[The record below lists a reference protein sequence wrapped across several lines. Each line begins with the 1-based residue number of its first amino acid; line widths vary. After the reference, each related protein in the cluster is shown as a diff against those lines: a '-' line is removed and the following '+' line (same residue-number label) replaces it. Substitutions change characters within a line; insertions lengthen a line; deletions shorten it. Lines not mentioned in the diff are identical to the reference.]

1 MTDVADSRLVRAY
14 LACRPARWVA
24 LVLVVVGGFLLV
36 LVRGNHPIAVVPFD
50 LEIYRFG
57 GQVLLQ
63 GGDIYGPL
71 PDTTNGLNLPFTYPP
86 LAAVLFA
93 PLALLP
99 LWLAHLLFTLTTYV
113 GLAAVVALVLRAMS
127 RLRGAELWW
136 VTVAVMALALW
147 LGPVRET
154 VAYGQI
160 NVILM
165 ALVVVDLVGGRGRW
179 WQGSLIGLAMAVK
192 LTPAV
197 FLAYFLVRRDWRQ
210 LVMAVGSAIAFTGVG
225 FLFTWNASIQYWT
238 ETITDPGR
246 IGNLYYVS
254 NQSINGLLVRL
265 GLSDGGGAIWFLLCA
280 VVGLG
285 LLVVMW
291 RLFAIG
297 QDVAAML
304 AMAVFALVASPVSW
318 SHHWVWVVPALL
330 LLTVWAYRANS
341 PWVGGFAAIGA
352 LIFFSR
358 LPWRMPRE
366 ESLELTWNW
375 WQQILG
381 NSQLLWGVGF
391 LIALAVVA
399 CRPGVLDAEP
409 RGSSVE

>member
-14 LACRPARWVA
+14 LAWRPARWVA
-24 LVLVVVGGFLLV
+24 LALVVAGGLLLV
-36 LVRGNHPIAVVPFD
+36 LVQGKPPIAVVPFD
-50 LEIYRFG
+50 LKIYRFG

-136 VTVAVMALALW
+136 VAVAVIAPVLW

-210 LVMAVGSAIAFTGVG
+210 LAMGVASAIVFTGVG

-254 NQSINGLLVRL
+254 NQSLNGLLVRL
-265 GLSDGGGAIWFLLCA
+265 GLSDGGGAIWFVLCA

-304 AMAVFALVASPVSW
+304 SMGVFALVASPVSW
-318 SHHWVWVVPALL
+318 SHHWVWVAPALL

-341 PWVGGFAAIGA
+341 PWIGGVAAIGA
-352 LIFFSR
+352 LIFLSR

-375 WQQILG
+375 WQQIMG
-381 NSQLLWGVGF
+381 NSQLLWGIGF

-399 CRPGVLDAEP
+399 WRPGVLDAEP